1 MDLVLASGSPRR
13 KAMMEAAGYE
23 FDILVTDAPEDVP
36 PGTPPAQA
44 AVDLALRKARA
55 VPEGP
60 RFVLAADT
68 LLDLD
73 GDILGKP
80 SDADD
85 ARRILRRLAGRAH
98 RVHTGVC
105 VRAPAGETRTGL
117 ATTTVEFLPLRED
130 DINAYVAT
138 GEPMGK
144 AGAYAIQ
151 GKARR
156 FIKRIDGPEDNV
168 IGLPMALVERLLRES
183 GYRLP

>member
-1 MDLVLASGSPRR
+1 
-13 KAMMEAAGYE
+13 MMEAAGYA
-23 FDILVTDAPEDVP
+23 FRVVVTDAPEDVA

-55 VPEGP
+55 VPPGP
-60 RFVLAADT
+60 EWVLTADT

-73 GDILGKP
+73 GDALGKP
-80 SDADD
+80 ADEAD
-85 ARRILRRLAGRAH
+85 ARRILRRLQGRAH

-105 VRAPAGETRTGL
+105 VRAPDGSTRTGL
-117 ATTTVEFLPLRED
+117 ETTTVEFRPLAED
-130 DINAYVAT
+130 DIRAYVAT

-156 FIKRIDGPEDNV
+156 FVARIDGPEDNV
-168 IGLPMALVERLLRES
+168 IGLPMALVARLLREA
-183 GYRLP
+183 GHPGA